1 MKNFSR
7 LVLFLLIVF
16 DPSASHATSVSQ
28 QSVEGTVTGTI
39 MVADNRDLGFI
50 EAVTGARSP
59 AMMPARRV
67 IVAVTAIPVV
77 TGSGLTYINPT
88 FFAVTDN
95 NGNFTSP
102 WEDQT
107 RNTVPTR
114 LHVTVLW
121 QSSDEAGGGTTPPA
135 TLFRIARVGVGVDI
149 SPQTVFS
156 ANVNATG
163 ATDLGVLTAPANDE
177 TAAYLTTREFF
188 NRVVNNSRILRN
200 RMPGLVVKTR
210 VPSFD
215 FRFGVTPFPREAY
228 VSEGTPVTSPLTLA
242 HELGHAVTWAAL
254 DLNSAPINPATD
266 YSHPLGSPLQWARDS
281 REFSKAAFLEGL
293 ADVWALEWAFGS
305 NVSAVIPRGSL
316 TFRYEAARVI
326 RADGTVALDCRTI
339 VNAHEFP
346 FCQTTAVRDLLDNS
360 GTDGVDLTQADIV
373 NTLNRFQN
381 CLTNGCRDELG
392 LDALNHHDFLC
403 NATPA
408 SRRTAIRRVW
418 IGNGINGGPGSFC
431 GP

>member
-1 MKNFSR
+1 MKNFSF
-7 LVLFLLIVF
+7 LILFLLLVF
-16 DPSASHATSVSQ
+16 NPSVSHAPSVPQ
-28 QSVEGTVTGTI
+28 QLIEGTVTGTI
-39 MVADNRDLGFI
+39 MVADNRNLGFI
-50 EAVTGARSP
+50 EAVTGTLSEP
-59 AMMPARRV
+59 MMPV
-67 IVAVTAIPVV
+67 GSVVVAVTAIPVA
-77 TGSGLTYINPT
+77 TGGSLTVINPT
-88 FFAVTDN
+88 FYAVTDDD
-95 NGNFTSP
+95 GNFTSP
-102 WEDQT
+102 WQDQT
-107 RNTVPTR
+107 RNGFPVR
-114 LHVTVLW
+114 LRITVLW
-121 QSSDEAGGGTTPPA
+121 QSSDAAGGGTTPPA

-149 SPQTVFS
+149 SPQTVFRE
-156 ANVNATG
+156 NVNAAG
-163 ATDLGVLTAPANDE
+163 ATNLGVLTAPANDE

-210 VPSFD
+210 VPSFNSHH
-215 FRFGVTPFPREAY
+215 GVTPFPREAY
-228 VSEGTPVTSPLTLA
+228 ISKGAPVASPLMLA

-254 DLNSAPINPATD
+254 DLNSAPLNPSTD
-266 YSHPLGSPLQWARDS
+266 YSHPLGAPLHWDQIS

-305 NVSAVIPRGSL
+305 NERALINDEIGIFDYEVPRVTRG
-316 TFRYEAARVI
+316 RIV
-326 RADGTVALDCRTI
+326 VLDCRTV

-346 FCQTTAVRDLLDNS
+346 FCHTTAVRDLLDNRES
-360 GTDGVDLTQADIV
+360 DGIDLTQADIV
-373 NTLNRFQN
+373 NTLDRFRN

-408 SRRTAIRRVW
+408 SRRTAIRSVW